1 MKIVV
6 KSSLDVALWFNDR
19 AFGEG
24 EYLQPQ
30 KLHRLMYLAY
40 AYFTVAYPRQKL
52 MPASFVTDEFGPIE
66 PTVFHALAYGV
77 PPNLEAHSIPTVAA
91 EFMESIWGKF
101 GAAKAEHL
109 NRTVAAHPPVEDA
122 MSKGLGQ
129 EIPHQTMVA
138 FYGSEVADKRG
149 APSLEK
155 VIGPKVLRSATGKV
169 VTVNAWK
176 PKPLEPKG

>member
-19 AFGEG
+19 AYGEG

-40 AYFTVAYPRQKL
+40 AYYTVAYPRQKL

-77 PPNLEAHSIPTVAA
+77 PGNMEAHSIPQVAA
-91 EFMESIWGKF
+91 EFLESIWGRF

-109 NRTVAAHPPVEDA
+109 NRTVAAHAPVEEA

-129 EIPHQTMVA
+129 EIPHETMVA
-138 FYGSEVADKRG
+138 FYGSEIATKRG
-149 APSLEK
+149 VPSVDK
-155 VIGPKVLRSATGKV
+155 VMRPRVLRSAAGRV
-169 VTVNAWK
+169 VAVSSWK

>member
-19 AFGEG
+19 AYGEG

-30 KLHRLMYLAY
+30 KLHRLMYLAF
-40 AYFTVAYPRQKL
+40 AYFTVAYPKQKL
-52 MPASFVTDEFGPIE
+52 MPATFVTDEFGPVE

-77 PPNLEAHSIPTVAA
+77 PNTLEQHGIPAVAS
-91 EFMESIWGKF
+91 EFLDSIWGKF
-101 GAAKAEHL
+101 GSAKAEHL
-109 NRTVAAHPPVEDA
+109 NKKVAAHAPVEDA
-122 MSKGLGQ
+122 MSKGSGQ
-129 EIPHQTMVA
+129 EITHETMVA
-138 FYGSEVADKRG
+138 FYSSELAAQRGIPAVDKVMR
-149 APSLEK
+149 PR
-155 VIGPKVLRSATGKV
+155 VLRSAAGKV